1 MKKLFGFFRSMTF
14 GMILLVL
21 VIACSLAG
29 SLIPQQETAMAYV
42 NAYGANIA
50 SLLIDLGL
58 TDVFHTWYFYVL
70 EILLCLNL
78 VLCSILRFPK
88 TLRAADALRKRTRS
102 APLDHPITAE
112 QGEKFKTFLSF
123 RHFKREETENGALYS
138 KSLVGFYGSFL
149 THLSILLILLF
160 GTLVLMTPEV
170 TDQTVM
176 PGQSLTLQDGT
187 TVLCESFHIQDETGK
202 LDYASV
208 LTITSADGSQT
219 KTQEIRV
226 NEPLRFGE
234 YKIYQQTYGT
244 AGRIRIANEENG
256 AEDVM
261 YLTEPSFL
269 SIDRQNGIFFDA
281 LYPGY
286 YQDEEGNYTL
296 ITSTDRS
303 FPDPVYRVQSI
314 VDGMSTAVLAFPDE
328 EIHIGNITFTFLT
341 PAEYPGLRIKHVSS
355 WLFGGL
361 YFSFGLMVVALYLC
375 FFTVPVCVRVEP
387 EGFAVCSP
395 KSAQGLLID
404 LEAELGTEENETT

>member
-1 MKKLFGFFRSMTF
+1 MTF

-42 NAYGANIA
+42 NAYGANTA

-88 TLRAADALRKRTRS
+88 ILRAPDALRKRTKN
-102 APLDHPITAE
+102 APLDHTLTAE
-112 QGEKFKTFLSF
+112 QSEKIKSFLSF
-123 RHFKREETENGALYS
+123 RRFRREETENGALYS
-138 KSLVGFYGSFL
+138 ISLVGFYGSFL
-149 THLSILLILLF
+149 THLSILMILLF
-160 GTLVLMTPEV
+160 GTLVLLTPEV

-176 PGQSLTLQDGT
+176 PGQTLTLQDGT
-187 TVLCESFHIQDETGK
+187 TILCESFHIQDETGK
-202 LDYASV
+202 LDYASM
-208 LTITSADGSQT
+208 LTVTSADGSRT
-219 KTQEIRV
+219 KTREIRV

-234 YKIYQQTYGT
+234 FKIYQQTYGT
-244 AGRIRIANEENG
+244 AGRIRITNVENG
-256 AEDVM
+256 AEEVQ
-261 YLTEPSFL
+261 YLTEPCFL

-341 PAEYPGLRIKHVSS
+341 PAEYPGLRIKHISS
-355 WLFGGL
+355 WFFGGL

-404 LEAELGTEENETT
+404 LEAELGTEKREVT

>member
-1 MKKLFGFFRSMTF
+1 MTF
-14 GMILLVL
+14 GMILLIL
-21 VIACSLAG
+21 VIGCSLAG

-42 NAYGANIA
+42 NAYGANTA
-50 SLLIDLGL
+50 SLLIALGM
-58 TDVFHTWYFYVL
+58 TDIFHTWYFYVL

-78 VLCSILRFPK
+78 MLCSILRFPR
-88 TLRAADALRKRTRS
+88 TLRAADALRKRTLS
-102 APLDHPITAE
+102 ASLDHPVTAE
-112 QGEKFKTFLSF
+112 QGEKMKAFLTS
-123 RHFKREETENGALYS
+123 RHFRWEETETGALYT
-138 KSLVGFYGSFL
+138 KSFVGFYGSFL

-170 TDQTVM
+170 TDHTVM

-187 TVLCESFHIQDETGK
+187 TVFCESFHIQDETGK

-208 LTITSADGSQT
+208 LTVTNADRSQT

-244 AGRIRIANEENG
+244 AGRIRITNEGNG
-256 AEDVM
+256 AEEVQ
-261 YLTEPSFL
+261 YLTESCFL
-269 SIDRQNGIFFDA
+269 SIDEQNGIFFDA

-303 FPDPVYRVQSI
+303 FPDPVYRIQSI

-341 PAEYPGLRIKHVSS
+341 PSEYPGLRIKHVSS

-361 YFSFGLMVVALYLC
+361 YFSFGLMVAALYLC
-375 FFTVPVCVRVEP
+375 FFTVPVCVRVES

-404 LEAELGTEENETT
+404 LEAELGTEEREVT

>member
-1 MKKLFGFFRSMTF
+1 M
-14 GMILLVL
+14 
-21 VIACSLAG
+21 
-29 SLIPQQETAMAYV
+29 
-42 NAYGANIA
+42 
-50 SLLIDLGL
+50 
-58 TDVFHTWYFYVL
+58 
-70 EILLCLNL
+70 
-78 VLCSILRFPK
+78 
-88 TLRAADALRKRTRS
+88 
-102 APLDHPITAE
+102 
-112 QGEKFKTFLSF
+112 
-123 RHFKREETENGALYS
+123 
-138 KSLVGFYGSFL
+138 
-149 THLSILLILLF
+149 
-160 GTLVLMTPEV
+160 
-170 TDQTVM
+170 
-176 PGQSLTLQDGT
+176 
-187 TVLCESFHIQDETGK
+187 
-202 LDYASV
+202 
-208 LTITSADGSQT
+208 
-219 KTQEIRV
+219 

-234 YKIYQQTYGT
+234 FKIYQQTYGT
-244 AGRIRIANEENG
+244 AGRIRITNEENG
-256 AEDVM
+256 AEEVM

-328 EIHIGNITFTFLT
+328 EIHIGNITFTFLP
-341 PAEYPGLRIKHVSS
+341 PAEYPGLRIKHISS

-404 LEAELGTEENETT
+404 LEAELGTEEGKAT